1 MSDSTGSQAFA
12 AFFIAVAAGGMVAAG
27 GAGIAGGSVVM
38 AFVIGIVAAG
48 IAFAVTYLMLAAPL
62 SAGTHYIQRRI
73 DADGNATPD
82 LQPPRAGA
90 VAALV
95 RQVDAFFEGHGTL
108 VSQMAEIGGGMAT
121 AAAEVSFASDQLK
134 KRVHSQVAH
143 VNEIAN
149 ATSIISSTVEAAVES
164 SAQSVETAQQTR
176 RASYIG
182 QEFIQEST
190 QKMEQMRTRVE
201 EAAALMSNLET
212 RANQIKQ
219 ITGVINDI
227 ADQTNLLALNAAIE
241 AARAG
246 DQGRGFAVVADEVRN
261 LAKRTTA
268 ATTEIGQMVQEINE
282 ETGRAAGTMHNLVDA
297 VAESSEQ
304 TAKVDKQFEEVLDHA
319 RQVEQQI
326 RAVAEGNEQNHEHL
340 QQISQSIQTVS
351 EHLSDTEAE
360 VEAVSQQ
367 ALQLSDRAETLFETL
382 GDTDLGSVH
391 DQVRTI
397 AQRTAA
403 QIGKTFEQA
412 ISSGRLSV
420 DDLFDRNYRPIDGT
434 DPQKFSTRFDA
445 FTDEVLPSLQEA
457 VLSESSAIAFAV
469 AVDDTGYLPTHNRKF
484 SQPLTGDYQK
494 DLVNNRTKRLF
505 NDRTGVRCGSHTKP
519 FLLQTYK
526 RDTGEVMH
534 DLSVPIYVDGRHW
547 GGFRIGYLSSG

>member
-1 MSDSTGSQAFA
+1 MSDSLTSQGFA
-12 AFFIAVAAGGMVAAG
+12 AFFAAAAAGGVVAGA
-27 GAGIAGGSVVM
+27 GAGIGGAPVLT
-38 AFVIGIVAAG
+38 ALVIGVAAAG
-48 IAFAVTYLMLAAPL
+48 IAFLIVYLMLVAPL
-62 SAGTHYIQRRI
+62 SAGIAYVERLM
-73 DADGNATPD
+73 DADSAEAEKP
-82 LQPPRAGA
+82 QPPRSAA
-90 VAALV
+90 VAELV
-95 RQVDAFFEGHGTL
+95 QRIDTLFSQHGRL
-108 VSQMAEIGGGMAT
+108 VGQMAEIGGGMAT
-121 AAAEVSFASDQLK
+121 AAAEVSFASDLLK
-134 KRVHSQVAH
+134 KRVHSQVAA

-149 ATSIISSTVEAAVES
+149 AASIISSTVQAAVES

-182 QEFIQEST
+182 QEFIQDAT

-201 EAAALMSNLET
+201 EAARLMSSLEA

-282 ETGRAAGTMHNLVDA
+282 ETGRAAGTMHTLVDA
-297 VAESSEQ
+297 VADSSEQ
-304 TAKVDKQFEEVLDHA
+304 TAKVNKQFEEVLEHA
-319 RQVEQQI
+319 RKVEQQI
-326 RAVAEGNEQNHEHL
+326 RAVAEGDEQNHEHL

-351 EHLSDTEAE
+351 GHLADTETE

-367 ALQLSDRAETLFETL
+367 ALQLSDRSEALFETL

-391 DQVRTI
+391 DQVRML
-397 AQRTAA
+397 AQRAAA
-403 QIGKTFEQA
+403 QISSTFEQA
-412 ISSGRLSV
+412 VKSGRLSA
-420 DDLFDRNYRPIDGT
+420 DDLFDRNYRPIPGT
-434 DPQKFSTRFDA
+434 DPQKFTTRFDG
-445 FTDEVLPSLQEA
+445 FTDEVLPGIQEPLLAECTA
-457 VLSESSAIAFAV
+457 VAFAV
-469 AVDDTGYLPTHNRKF
+469 AVDDNGYLPTHNKKF
-484 SQPLTGDYQK
+484 SQPLSGDYQK
-494 DLVNNRTKRLF
+494 DLVNNRTKRIF
-505 NDRTGVRCGSHTKP
+505 DDRTGSRCGSHTKP

-534 DLSVPIYVDGRHW
+534 DLSVPIYVNGRHW
-547 GGFRIGYLSSG
+547 GGFRIGYVSK